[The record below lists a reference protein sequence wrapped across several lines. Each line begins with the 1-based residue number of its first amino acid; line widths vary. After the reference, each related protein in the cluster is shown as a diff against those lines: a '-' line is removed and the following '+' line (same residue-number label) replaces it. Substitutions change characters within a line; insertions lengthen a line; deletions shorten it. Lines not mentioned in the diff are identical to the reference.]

1 MTLLSCELD
10 NNIGFTR
17 SPFMYRMRHFA
28 AFLAACGLESG
39 ADAQT
44 VSMKWRLCFFS
55 IHRPDAC
62 TCSACSCRFA
72 KVEVKPPEFG
82 KGKDG
87 SLAKGHVENF
97 RYSGLQCSSTK
108 HRFLKELDGKY

>member
-1 MTLLSCELD
+1 MFCELD

-17 SPFMYRMRHFA
+17 SPIMYRMLHFA
-28 AFLAACGLESG
+28 EFVVACGWNWG
-39 ADAQT
+39 ADAET
-44 VSMKWRLCFFS
+44 LSTKWRFCFFFFFS
-55 IHRPDAC
+55 MHRPDVC